1 MGKWYHNGK
10 EVDFGHRF
18 RLTFEFGYVALD
30 ILYTYP
36 EDEGEYVC
44 KAFNELGEDI
54 TRAELRCKEMPAIQ
68 LENQVPKGMKK
79 SEYLVQMEATMRKY
93 TTEMFLTEEDV
104 YDSEKKQPPRFVT
117 QIQSITNL
125 EEMQATKFECQLAPV
140 GDPNMK
146 VQWFYNGKPLSFKTR
161 FTPIYDFGYVAM
173 NFGWV
178 YPEDSGEYI
187 CRATNLYGADET
199 RAIIKCS
206 GKTGIIY
213 ESQLPKGMMSIEKIR
228 EMESGWQRAP
238 ELIEQET
245 EKFKPCFVTKP
256 EEVSTTEGGSAR
268 FCCRVTGYPKPRVM
282 WLINGHTVINGSR
295 HKLIYDG
302 MWHLDIPKC
311 QDRDGGKIEVIAR
324 NQCGEAY
331 ATTTLTVKRRKDDY
345 RSVLR
350 HNVKRDFINSDEYRK
365 PEWLVK
371 MEEIK
376 ERLAATVQAP
386 KFIREIKEN
395 RIKEGMRARFE
406 AGFAG
411 NPKPDITWWF
421 NGQQMQNSK
430 SVQIKVREDS
440 STLTL
445 IDCSFDRAGIYECR
459 AINDLGS
466 DKTRASLTVNKMSAG
481 EKAEYEKAKA
491 EGLNDLV
498 DDEEEKVKEKRKVK
512 EERKEKTQK
521 KEEKKV
527 VKKAE
532 TKVEEKKT
540 YDWKKGV
547 KKVEK
552 PQVVETPKP
561 EKIQLKKPKEIEKP
575 KEESRAVPQLKPIP
589 DKQKSVEEPKE
600 GYKLKSVAQK
610 PKPEEVVKKAAPTEI
625 APQKIVK
632 AKEEKIKATKS
643 VSVQNVEGPMKAIAD
658 IKVRLEHGASV
669 SEVNSAYEA
678 HEFPELEKVEAQMA
692 MIKAVERV
700 GQSASVH
707 EVLLQE
713 CTGKKEVDLQNVG
726 FKALISTLGKE
737 SFKVDEVITQLQPE
751 DFTETAVQERL
762 ARLVTEAQELDT
774 AECTSTHSRMDL
786 AQGTQKGFFPAADCY
801 ISHYHQ

>member
-1 MGKWYHNGK
+1 MGLEKGRGVDRSEPETEHTVPKFITQIKSRAVGEGEPAHFECRVEPKNDPKLQIKWYRNGK

-44 KAFNELGEDI
+44 KAFNDLGEDI
-54 TRAELRCKEMPAIQ
+54 TRAELRCKELPAIQ
-68 LENQVPKGMKK
+68 LENQVPRGMKR
-79 SEYLVQMEATMRKY
+79 SEYLVQMEAAMKKY
-93 TTEMFLTEEDV
+93 QTEMFLTEDDV
-104 YDSEKKQPPRFVT
+104 YDSERRQPPRFVT
-117 QIQSITNL
+117 QIQSITSL

-140 GDPNMK
+140 GDPRM
-146 VQWFYNGKPLSFKTR
+146 VVEWFFNGKALPFKNR

-187 CRATNLYGADET
+187 CRATNSYGSDET

-206 GKTGIIY
+206 GKTGIVY

-238 ELIEQET
+238 ELLETET

-256 EEVSTTEGGSAR
+256 ESVSTTEGGSAR

-386 KFIREIKEN
+386 KFIREIKEI
-395 RIKEGMRARFE
+395 RIKEGMRGKFE

-411 NPKPDITWWF
+411 NPKPEITWWF
-421 NGQQMQNSK
+421 NGQQLQNSK

-445 IDCSFDRAGIYECR
+445 IDCGFDVAGIYECR
-459 AINDLGS
+459 AVNELGS
-466 DKTRASLTVNKMSAG
+466 DKTRASLTVNKMTSE

-491 EGLNDLV
+491 NGLLDV
-498 DDEEEKVKEKRKVK
+498 VADEEEKVIEKKKIKEEKKEKV
-512 EERKEKTQK
+512 QK
-521 KEEKKV
+521 KEEKKEE
-527 VKKAE
+527 VKEA
-532 TKVEEKKT
+532 
-540 YDWKKGV
+540 
-547 KKVEK
+547 
-552 PQVVETPKP
+552 KP
-561 EKIQLKKPKEIEKP
+561 EKVQLKKPKVIEKP
-575 KEESRAVPQLKPIP
+575 KEEAKP
-589 DKQKSVEEPKE
+589 
-600 GYKLKSVAQK
+600 A
-610 PKPEEVVKKAAPTEI
+610 
-625 APQKIVK
+625 
-632 AKEEKIKATKS
+632 
-643 VSVQNVEGPMKAIAD
+643 
-658 IKVRLEHGASV
+658 
-669 SEVNSAYEA
+669 
-678 HEFPELEKVEAQMA
+678 
-692 MIKAVERV
+692 
-700 GQSASVH
+700 
-707 EVLLQE
+707 
-713 CTGKKEVDLQNVG
+713 
-726 FKALISTLGKE
+726 
-737 SFKVDEVITQLQPE
+737 
-751 DFTETAVQERL
+751 
-762 ARLVTEAQELDT
+762 
-774 AECTSTHSRMDL
+774 
-786 AQGTQKGFFPAADCY
+786 
-801 ISHYHQ
+801 